1 MKYQPYFL
9 IGTLRECCDLSQ
21 LWFREFYLEL
31 TMGERIQ
38 VCWKHS
44 SVNIIIVSN
53 VTFFHLPIVPNRDVP
68 TLDSHRPHPATQGS
82 SHDGVRRYHDNHVV

>member
-1 MKYQPYFL
+1 MDMEYQPYFL

-38 VCWKHS
+38 VFWKQS
-44 SVNIIIVSN
+44 SVNIIIV
-53 VTFFHLPIVPNRDVP
+53 
-68 TLDSHRPHPATQGS
+68 
-82 SHDGVRRYHDNHVV
+82 